1 MSWLRHWKV
10 MLALLALFLIGGV
23 TGTAVTLK
31 VVKQIVA
38 NRTDPERMPGRML
51 HEYEKRL
58 GLTPEQVEKIRPVLH
73 RAGREMAQL
82 RMEMS
87 ARSFQVIRRSN
98 EEISAELTPDQQKLF
113 EELKA
118 ELRERYR
125 QSGPPGPFQKGPFQK
140 GPGPFAPLAPK
151 GESKS
156 LKGGDK

>member
-1 MSWLRHWKV
+1 MNWLRHWKV
-10 MLALLALFLIGGV
+10 ILALVALFITGGV

-58 GLTPEQVEKIRPVLH
+58 GLTPEQVEKIRPMLQ

-82 RMEMS
+82 RMEM
-87 ARSFQVIRRSN
+87 AGRSFQVIRRSN
-98 EEISAELTPDQQKLF
+98 EEIVAELTPEQQKLF
-113 EELKA
+113 EELKG

-125 QSGPPGPFQKGPFQK
+125 QQGPPGPFQNPPLQK
-140 GPGPFAPLAPK
+140 GPGTFGPLP
-151 GESKS
+151 SKRFQEGA
-156 LKGGDK
+156 K